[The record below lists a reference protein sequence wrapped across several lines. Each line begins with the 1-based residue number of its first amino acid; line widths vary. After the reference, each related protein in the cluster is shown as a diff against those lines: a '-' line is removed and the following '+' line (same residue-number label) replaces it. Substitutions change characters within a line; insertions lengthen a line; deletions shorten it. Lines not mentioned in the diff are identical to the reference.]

1 VSAPEERP
9 PAVDAAEAG
18 AESWRAAVHAQ
29 RTARPEHGDFY
40 ALAGELVATLRA
52 LSSLTGLLAKQV
64 AGYGAG
70 RVLRDDAGAD
80 PAARLADA
88 AALLRL
94 ARRDL
99 DRAERAANQ
108 FWSQISHI
116 ATEEVTP

>member
-1 VSAPEERP
+1 MSAPEERP
-9 PAVDAAEAG
+9 PAVVAAEAG
-18 AESWRAAVHAQ
+18 AESWRTAVNAQ

-80 PAARLADA
+80 PAARPADA
-88 AALLRL
+88 AALLAL
-94 ARRDL
+94 VRRDL
-99 DRAERAANQ
+99 DRAERAANR